1 MAFTEVLKLKPR
13 LDEADAK
20 KAELSLSQRFGRV
33 ARRFGTGLKTAIK
46 GTILGIGLG
55 LLAKLLNP
63 LNELED
69 RIKKLLG
76 QAEDTRDLADKY
88 GATEGQV
95 LKLQALAES
104 SGLKPDQLEGMM
116 EAFRKAVE
124 EERALIDSGKATKE
138 QAAFSYANDKNLLEG
153 FFTFVQSLKTLGD
166 ANPAGR
172 RNIERQVFGDTLFG
186 AQRRFV
192 DTNFSNEVKGLPSAD
207 AFQNAAENAVARAD
221 QLRRATVRNESNDF
235 IRSGNSITASVV
247 QGILQREQRER
258 DKDFAQL
265 QGYETLKRA
274 ADAIEI
280 LSTVIQGIQTAV
292 INGLS
297 TIVLHL
303 GNIGAFFKKIEP
315 YVPGFLKSYGGKK

>member
-88 GATEGQV
+88 GATQGQV

-124 EERALIDSGKATKE
+124 EERKLIDEGKATKE
-138 QAAFSYANDKNLLEG
+138 QAAFSYANDKNQLEA

-172 RNIERQVFGDTLFG
+172 RNIERQVFGDTLSG

-192 DTNFSNEVKGLPSAD
+192 DTNFSNEVQGIPSAN

-221 QLRRATVRNESNDF
+221 QLRRATVRNEANDF
-235 IRSGNSITASVV
+235 INSGNSITASVV

-303 GNIGAFFKKIEP
+303 GNLSAFFKKMEP
-315 YVPGFLKSYGGKK
+315 YIPGFLKSYGGKK